1 MKKRFIVFLL
11 FLILGIGLFINAI
24 VQTGLD
30 QIWSTLRNFSF
41 AFFLAY
47 LVLSTLNF
55 GLYTLRWHII
65 LRRLLKREKLPHLH
79 RAITFL
85 DLFFHRMAGFAI
97 SYITPMA
104 QTGGEPLRILLL
116 HRDGVRMSLST
127 ASVIIDKALEFT
139 TLMIFIFIGIALGLL
154 DGSLPP
160 GSRVF
165 FGLVLIVFFM
175 LIFWFYYASLK
186 NIGFFSSL
194 LRLFHL
200 HKLTR
205 IERFIRKIIKV
216 EMQISAFY
224 KQNGA
229 TFLVLVFI
237 SIFIIGFQ
245 LFEHYILA
253 LFFGVKMTFFQTF
266 LVSTIPYLALIIP
279 IPGGLGVL
287 ESGHAVM
294 FALLGIQIN
303 AFVLVFIIRIRDFA
317 FVLVGLIHASKE
329 GLRML
334 HEAFE
339 GKR

>member
-1 MKKRFIVFLL
+1 MQKRFIVFLL
-11 FLILGIGLFINAI
+11 FLALGIGLFINVI
-24 VQTGLD
+24 VQTGVE

-41 AFFLAY
+41 AFFLIY
-47 LVLSTLNF
+47 LILSTLNF
-55 GLYTLRWHII
+55 GLYTLRWHLI
-65 LRRLLKREKLPHLH
+65 LQALLKREKFPHFH
-79 RAITFL
+79 KTISFL
-85 DLFFHRMAGFAI
+85 DLFFHRMAGFAV
-97 SYITPMA
+97 SYLTPTA

-116 HRDGVRMSLST
+116 HRDGVQMSLST

-139 TLMIFIFIGIALGLL
+139 TLMIFIFIGIVMGLL

-165 FGLVLIVFFM
+165 FGAVLVIFFM

-194 LRLFHL
+194 LRFFHL
-200 HKLTR
+200 HKFSK
-205 IERFIRKIIKV
+205 IERMIQEVIKV
-216 EMQISAFY
+216 EEQMSAFY
-224 KQNGA
+224 KQNGP
-229 TFLVLVFI
+229 TFLVLIFI

-266 LVSTIPYLALIIP
+266 LVSTIPYLAIIIP
-279 IPGGLGVL
+279 IPGSLGVL
-287 ESGHAVM
+287 ESSHAVM

-317 FVLVGLIHASKE
+317 FVLLGLIHASKE

-334 HEAFE
+334 HESFE